1 MLAVTAGHRLSAGI
15 ARRCAAIVIDFDETL
30 TANDTCG
37 VLGTLGAR
45 ADGELGAARWA
56 GLVARFAEEYSA
68 TVPRLLPSP
77 PLRHWDSSRF
87 ETFVAELAK
96 FDSVCNARLEGGP
109 LAGISES
116 ALSAAAAEE
125 VVPRPGAAAVLQRLL
140 RGDAGT
146 GEVHVLSANWSEYF
160 VRKALRHHF
169 ATAAALPTVTANR
182 LVSTAGVTTGV
193 IDWRVSTGGDKATWV
208 RRWPSASPVG
218 GEATTPAS
226 AAGLKVV
233 IGDSPGDLAAMVE
246 AGVGVIVKESSS
258 LKATIEAFGLE
269 VLQLDRLLTTVSEG
283 SGELEALLAVREER
297 ATAGACPA
305 PVLLM
310 ATGGWD
316 EVGALLF
323 GEGWDK

>member
-1 MLAVTAGHRLSAGI
+1 MHCPP
-15 ARRCAAIVIDFDETL
+15 AR
-30 TANDTCG
+30 
-37 VLGTLGAR
+37 
-45 ADGELGAARWA
+45 
-56 GLVARFAEEYSA
+56 
-68 TVPRLLPSP
+68 
-77 PLRHWDSSRF
+77 
-87 ETFVAELAK
+87 
-96 FDSVCNARLEGGP
+96 
-109 LAGISES
+109 
-116 ALSAAAAEE
+116 
-125 VVPRPGAAAVLQRLL
+125 
-140 RGDAGT
+140 
-146 GEVHVLSANWSEYF
+146 
-160 VRKALRHHF
+160 
-169 ATAAALPTVTANR
+169 
-182 LVSTAGVTTGV
+182 
-193 IDWRVSTGGDKATWV
+193 STG
-208 RRWPSASPVG
+208 P
-218 GEATTPAS
+218 ATTPAS